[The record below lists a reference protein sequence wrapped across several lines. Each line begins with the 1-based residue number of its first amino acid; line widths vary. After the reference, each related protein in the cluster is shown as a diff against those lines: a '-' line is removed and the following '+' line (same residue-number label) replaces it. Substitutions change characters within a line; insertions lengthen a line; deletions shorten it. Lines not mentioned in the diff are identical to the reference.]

1 MKKTFLILIFFI
13 IQINFVSANNN
24 IAFVDMDKIIN
35 STKAG
40 SSILKQLN
48 KINDKISKNF
58 KKEQENIKK
67 NENKLLS
74 QKNILSKSDFDI
86 NYNKLRKE
94 IEEYNKKRQKII
106 NDFNKQKISNTNQFL
121 LMINEIMAKY
131 SDSNSISLIFQKK
144 NLVIAKTE
152 LDITDEIIKIIDK
165 NIKEFKIK

>member
-144 NLVIAKTE
+144 IL
-152 LDITDEIIKIIDK
+152 
-165 NIKEFKIK
+165 